1 MTWLELTVL
10 ATVFL
15 VALHLGLRRRRVQ
28 RRRRLEEV
36 LATAREELESDR
48 LEARL
53 AAISR
58 LERVAKAS
66 ARGYWEVAEI
76 LSSFL
81 RRSTYRGAKKEAE
94 AGAEPKEQR
103 APPLQLDRQM
113 AVTVLARW
121 RPRRAGE
128 EEEEPS
134 LDLSD
139 VDLSGAGLQGAHLQ
153 GARLRNARL
162 LRVELWR
169 AHLQNA
175 DLSGAHLDG
184 ANLRGAVLDG
194 ANLRGAV
201 LDGASLEDASLRGAD
216 LSGADLTHT
225 NLTFAHLEGANLLG
239 AGGLTAAQVA
249 STYKNKG
256 TKLPEGLG

>member
-1 MTWLELTVL
+1 MWPELTVL

-15 VALHLGLRRRRVQ
+15 VALHLGLRRPVQ
-28 RRRRLEEV
+28 RRHQEV
-36 LATAREELESDR
+36 LAAAREELESDR
-48 LEARL
+48 LEARM
-53 AAISR
+53 AAILS
-58 LERVAKAS
+58 LERIAKES

-76 LSSFL
+76 LSGFL

-103 APPLQLDRQM
+103 VPLLHSDCQM

-121 RPRRAGE
+121 RPRRASKA
-128 EEEEPS
+128 EEEPS
-134 LDLSD
+134 LDLSE

-153 GARLRNARL
+153 GASLRNAL
-162 LRVELWR
+162 LLGVELWR

-175 DLSGAHLDG
+175 YLSGAHLGG

-194 ANLRGAV
+194 ANLRGAS
-201 LDGASLEDASLRGAD
+201 LDGASLENASLRGAD

-225 NLTFAHLEGANLLG
+225 NLTFAHFEGANLLG
-239 AGGLTAAQVA
+239 AGGLTAAQMA

-256 TKLPEGLG
+256 TKLPEELG